1 MPLVIL
7 ITAWFTIIFI
17 CLGLLAP
24 RSPTIVVMFFLCAL
38 AVAGAV
44 FMALELDRPFT
55 GVTRISSDPIR
66 RALDHLGK

>member
-1 MPLVIL
+1 
-7 ITAWFTIIFI
+7 
-17 CLGLLAP
+17 
-24 RSPTIVVMFFLCAL
+24 
-38 AVAGAV
+38 V